1 MIFLL
6 DTDTLIFMARGMK
19 RSARRSR
26 RKQALRLVEQC
37 RAAQGVGDSI
47 AVSAISVSE
56 LEFGA
61 QHSGE
66 YESEAA
72 TVRKLLV
79 PFDVYD
85 YDATVCPS
93 KYGRIRQALESS
105 GAAIGAMDLLI
116 AAHALAVSATLV
128 TNNVEHFSR
137 VPDLRIVNWLKSSPD
152 VSD

>member
-6 DTDTLIFMARGMK
+6 DTDTLIFMARGLK

-37 RAAQGVGDSI
+37 RAAQDVGDSI
-47 AVSAISVSE
+47 AVSAITVSE

-72 TVRKLLV
+72 AVHKLLV

-85 YDATVCPS
+85 YDAIMCPS
-93 KYGRIRQALESS
+93 QYGRIRQALETS

-152 VSD
+152 VNN